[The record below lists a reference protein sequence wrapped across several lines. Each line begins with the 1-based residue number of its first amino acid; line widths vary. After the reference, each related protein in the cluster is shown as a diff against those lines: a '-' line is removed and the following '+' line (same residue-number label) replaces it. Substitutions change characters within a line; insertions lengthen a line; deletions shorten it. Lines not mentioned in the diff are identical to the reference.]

1 VDLVFQGAQV
11 ADGTGNPIAR
21 DDVGVTGAHISS
33 VTEAGSL
40 AGRRSIDATDLV
52 LAPGFIDMHSHS
64 DLQILAQP
72 DHSAKVSQG

>member
-11 ADGTGNPIAR
+11 ADGTGNSIAR

-72 DHSAKVSQG
+72 DYSAKVSQG